1 MSYDIWVVDS
11 KGSPIR
17 HNVRGGTYA
26 LGGSMSLDVN
36 VTFNYAPFYTK
47 AFHDERGIKSLNGMK
62 CMDAI
67 PVIVEAMRRLGDDE
81 TDNYW
86 DATEGNAKRALESVL
101 RIVSLGYD
109 GTIAMHW

>member
-1 MSYDIWVVDS
+1 MSYDICVVGS

-17 HNVRGGTYA
+17 HDVKGGTYA
-26 LGGSMSLDVN
+26 LGGSCSLETN
-36 VTFNYAPFYTK
+36 VTFNYYNAFVK
-47 AFHDERGIKSLNGMK
+47 AFNNEEGIKVLNGMK

-81 TDNYW
+81 TSNYW
-86 DATEGNAKRALESVL
+86 DATEGNAKRALEGVL

-109 GTIAMHW
+109 GTIAMMW